1 MMAFR
6 ITAMLTGLV
15 LSSASGIANEVSVT
29 MAGMSYKPAVIT
41 ANVGDRLAFTNDDSS
56 DHNVFV
62 ATVGH
67 AIDLGKQEPGETRTL
82 TLGKAGKFEIECAI
96 HPEMKAIV
104 EVGQ

>member
-6 ITAMLTGLV
+6 ITAILAGLV
-15 LSSASGIANEVSVT
+15 MSSAPGLANELSVT
-29 MAGMSYKPAVIT
+29 MTDMSYKPAAIT
-41 ANVGDRLAFTNDDSS
+41 ANIGDKLVFTNDDST

-67 AIDLGKQEPGETRTL
+67 AVDLGKQEPGQTRIL
-82 TLGKAGKFEIECAI
+82 ALGKAGKFEIECAI
-96 HPEMKAIV
+96 HPEMKAVV